1 MRNVLANSCWDTFC
15 VLDCMV
21 GVWSTHIKLYFVSSL
36 AKELFDRHKVR
47 YILCPRWYERFIQ
60 HMLKCIV
67 YSRWHGRGM
76 INTYLDIFCDLAGMG
91 VV

>member
-1 MRNVLANSCWDTFC
+1 MGWFMYTQVEINHVFLRCKG
-15 VLDCMV
+15 
-21 GVWSTHIKLYFVSSL
+21 GVWSTQVEIHFMSSL
-36 AKELFDRHKVR
+36 SWDVLGQLKVR

-76 INTYLDIFCDLAGMG
+76 ISTYLDIFCDLAGMG